1 MSIKDTEQE
10 IETYLSAFKDDALGI
25 LAQQL
30 RSHLKQETN
39 PSMELVADSRLS
51 VNIGYGFTEKAWDC
65 YIGIIVYSKHI
76 NLSFPSGATL
86 SDPQSL
92 LQGTGSRVR
101 HIRINTLQ
109 DVKAPAVADLLAKAR
124 ANAFALAKGEPADQ
138 NNITTII
145 NKISGKKKR
154 PN

>member
-1 MSIKDTEQE
+1 MSMKDTEQE
-10 IETYLSAFKDDALGI
+10 IAKFLSAFNNDVLGT

-30 RSHLKQETN
+30 RSHLKQETK
-39 PSMELVADSRLS
+39 PTIELVADSRIS
-51 VNIGYGFTEKAWDC
+51 VNIGYGFTEKAWDS

-76 NLSFPSGATL
+76 NLSFPSGAIL

-101 HIRINTLQ
+101 HIRINKLQ
-109 DVKAPAVADLLAKAR
+109 DVKAPAVADLLAQAR
-124 ANAFALAKGEPADQ
+124 ADAFALVKGEPADQ
-138 NNITTII
+138 NNISTVI